1 MLNDCPNNFKQRRI
15 FVLTFLRN
23 IKIGKKLILLSGF
36 FAVGFIIFGSIS
48 YYALNELRVNGPLY
62 KEIAL
67 GKDLLADILPPPSYI
82 IESYLVVLQML
93 EETDKS
99 KLDELLKKGKQLRKD
114 YEARHDFWVKELEE
128 SQLKEDFVKK
138 SYVYAMEFFQIR
150 DNEFIP
156 ALISGDRQKAQKIA
170 SSVLKEK
177 YELHRSYIDKVA
189 NRAIKRNEILEK
201 RGEDQI
207 KSITLFLVSL
217 AVGIFVFVLL
227 LSIFFIRHISYSLD
241 SVMKVANEVA
251 QSNLKVSTLS
261 ITSSDELGQLAMVFN
276 KMVENLKSLLQQI
289 NKEANLV
296 ENAANSLASISS
308 QSTEFSKQLVQAI
321 DQISQAT
328 TDVAKNSQLATESST
343 KMLEL
348 SKQGRNMLNNVLN
361 KTEDIKNAISL
372 SVRNMRSLVDSSMDR
387 SKDISSI
394 VNGISD
400 IANQTKVLS
409 LNATIAAAKAGEAG
423 SGFSVVASEIRKLA
437 ESSQEEVQKIAN
449 IIQNILSETETTLKD
464 IEQGQKAVEEVALLI
479 ENTHKVF
486 IEIMQQVEQVANQIQ
501 EISTATEETSTS
513 TEEVLK
519 QAKKQTSSMEE
530 IATQANQLKQVS
542 LSLKTNI
549 NKFKV

>member
-1 MLNDCPNNFKQRRI
+1 MQ
-15 FVLTFLRN
+15 
-23 IKIGKKLILLSGF
+23 
-36 FAVGFIIFGSIS
+36 
-48 YYALNELRVNGPLY
+48 
-62 KEIAL
+62 
-67 GKDLLADILPPPSYI
+67 
-82 IESYLVVLQML
+82 

-189 NRAIKRNEILEK
+189 MRAIKRNEILEK
-201 RGEDQI
+201 HGEDQI

-423 SGFSVVASEIRKLA
+423 SGFSVVASEIRNLA

-464 IEQGQKAVEEVALLI
+464 IEQGQKTVEEVALLI